1 MVSNHRLCELVPV
14 KTFEPDGAFQIT
26 FIDRAKNLETR
37 IIPTKK
43 EALELYNIWMNDGQL
58 PEKNKSDEAG

>member
-1 MVSNHRLCELVPV
+1 MYDLRLCELVPV

-43 EALELYNIWMNDGQL
+43 EALELYNICPSSCRHL
-58 PEKNKSDEAG
+58 YFSKK

>member
-1 MVSNHRLCELVPV
+1 MYDLRLCELVPV

-43 EALELYNIWMNDGQL
+43 EALELYNIWMNDEIGR
-58 PEKNKSDEAG
+58 AHV

>member
-1 MVSNHRLCELVPV
+1 MYDHRLCELVPV

-43 EALELYNIWMNDGQL
+43 EALELYNIDR
-58 PEKNKSDEAG
+58 KSTRLNSSHRT